1 MRALQFSHARVISS
15 VHVIEKVSSLLFTI
29 DSCLCKKRLALQ
41 WTWRSLHP
49 SMSSF
54 LSLSLYLSIYL
65 ISFFCLCVLLWFP
78 LTLYQYPPS
87 SLSLY
92 LYVYFSVCS
101 PKTRPFPL
109 VLHPHTTA
117 ILWTIFR
124 GSLDV
129 KMAPK
134 AVTLREETELQAM
147 LDRLALD
154 QEDVD
159 GDEPED
165 N

>member
-1 MRALQFSHARVISS
+1 MFNYPGFAFSF
-15 VHVIEKVSSLLFTI
+15 SLPL
-29 DSCLCKKRLALQ
+29 
-41 WTWRSLHP
+41 
-49 SMSSF
+49 SF
-54 LSLSLYLSIYL
+54 S
-65 ISFFCLCVLLWFP
+65 
-78 LTLYQYPPS
+78 
-87 SLSLY
+87 
-92 LYVYFSVCS
+92 
-101 PKTRPFPL
+101 
-109 VLHPHTTA
+109 
-117 ILWTIFR
+117 

>member
-1 MRALQFSHARVISS
+1 MRLCVSFLAFLRTSASVTLFLPVCLLFSQLPSY
-15 VHVIEKVSSLLFTI
+15 ETLSLLVAHPPNNP
-29 DSCLCKKRLALQ
+29 SLQ
-41 WTWRSLHP
+41 L
-49 SMSSF
+49 
-54 LSLSLYLSIYL
+54 IY
-65 ISFFCLCVLLWFP
+65 
-78 LTLYQYPPS
+78 
-87 SLSLY
+87 
-92 LYVYFSVCS
+92 
-101 PKTRPFPL
+101 
-109 VLHPHTTA
+109 
-117 ILWTIFR
+117 R